1 MKKIGNE
8 TLTTDAFYN
17 LQNIYEVVVALGEG
31 EFTIEELVLTV
42 DNLFTDLSAK
52 EKKELCIRTLKI
64 INIIIE

>member
-1 MKKIGNE
+1 MKKIRNE
-8 TLTTDAFYN
+8 TLTTNAFYN

-31 EFTIEELVLTV
+31 DFTIEELVLTV

-64 INIIIE
+64 INIINE